1 MMLRAICFAAFIAF
15 GLASSSSLASASCPL
30 GDAPAAVGEL
40 DITRVDAAVGVDRGV
55 ARAVWKVVLENRG
68 HGPGKVRLNVTV
80 ATGQGRSRPIV
91 VDRIQ
96 LEGHGRTKIAAA
108 TDAREQYDTF
118 TEALERGVAADAAV
132 ATGERAAVLAELDQ
146 DGDVVVEVAA
156 TCSRRR
162 LVLVIEASTTSIAQA
177 GGERYLLPRF
187 SKSDRIVVE
196 NTSDDEAVDIWSD
209 GTTLPASGR
218 VPALDLDRLAAL
230 DEVPPVLVLDVRRHE
245 QRLRATGLLQRA
257 GVDDTL
263 FQASL
268 ELPTTLTT
276 TPAALRFVFV
286 VDTSVSAGE
295 AGVALALRQLM
306 NVLDAAPADA
316 RWALITAG
324 RTPRLVVAPW
334 RGRDERFIPPPTLE
348 NGSNIPAAIARALQI
363 AEDVDDGAGRV
374 IVLSD
379 LQLSS
384 ADEGPLLSALT
395 RKTSQ
400 TASPIVHLVE
410 LPTNADE
417 TVLGFSRVEG
427 GSIADATTTRGG
439 VHLVA
444 RQHEDGDEVELARH
458 LIAPRRLDSPRLFV
472 DGVELDRDDTA
483 DERARS
489 VSYAHANTDDVSV
502 GDRLP
507 PVLHAGSSLQIAR
520 LLRAGARHVELRALA
535 WATPVT
541 FTFETVDA
549 AAAVGSVVNGVLR
562 EELTTE
568 MTMALA
574 MPLHFV
580 SSATS
585 LVRVPRFRPG
595 EDDFAGGFGMSCG
608 CGCRGAIGSGRSGHT
623 TCAAGTAIVLQAQ
636 RLLDA
641 RAAEI
646 AERCK
651 IDVHVSLEVGDL
663 EILAVEVDHKA
674 SQKVRRCVTEQWWQ
688 TRLDTLTPGDGSF
701 EVHRTF
707 RVSAVLPSAE
717 VNDADQ
723 ESDVGDT

>member
-1 MMLRAICFAAFIAF
+1 M
-15 GLASSSSLASASCPL
+15 
-30 GDAPAAVGEL
+30 
-40 DITRVDAAVGVDRGV
+40 
-55 ARAVWKVVLENRG
+55 
-68 HGPGKVRLNVTV
+68 
-80 ATGQGRSRPIV
+80 
-91 VDRIQ
+91 
-96 LEGHGRTKIAAA
+96 
-108 TDAREQYDTF
+108 
-118 TEALERGVAADAAV
+118 
-132 ATGERAAVLAELDQ
+132 
-146 DGDVVVEVAA
+146 
-156 TCSRRR
+156 
-162 LVLVIEASTTSIAQA
+162 
-177 GGERYLLPRF
+177 
-187 SKSDRIVVE
+187 
-196 NTSDDEAVDIWSD
+196 
-209 GTTLPASGR
+209 
-218 VPALDLDRLAAL
+218 
-230 DEVPPVLVLDVRRHE
+230 LVLDVRRHE

-295 AGVALALRQLM
+295 AGVALALRQMM

-324 RTPRLVVAPW
+324 RTPRLV
-334 RGRDERFIPPPTLE
+334 
-348 NGSNIPAAIARALQI
+348 AAIARALQI

-417 TVLGFSRVEG
+417 TMLGFSRVEG

-458 LIAPRRLDSPRLFV
+458 LIAPRRLDAPRLFI

-520 LLRAGARHVELRALA
+520 LLRAGVRHVELRALA

-549 AAAVGSVVNGVLR
+549 AAAAGSVVNGVLR